1 MFIVE
6 SGIELGHHA
15 TTCMS
20 IILYSMD
27 QRQLCIDAMEMFIC
41 VPGFYFLYW
50 AGVVDAILL
59 CAIDGFSSFT
69 TPAYFH
75 SHIAVYSTLKKR
87 GWGNNRW
94 RPQSVDVNIFL
105 AKGWKSNLLLKLPPK
120 RTNKLQSTFCV
131 KYFNKALL
139 KIPT

>member
-15 TTCMS
+15 TACMS

-41 VPGFYFLYW
+41 VPGFNFLYW

-75 SHIAVYSTLKKR
+75 SHICCLLHFKK
-87 GWGNNRW
+87 
-94 RPQSVDVNIFL
+94 
-105 AKGWKSNLLLKLPPK
+105 KG
-120 RTNKLQSTFCV
+120 V
-131 KYFNKALL
+131 GE
-139 KIPT
+139 

>member
-6 SGIELGHHA
+6 SGIELDHHA

-41 VPGFYFLYW
+41 VPGFYW
-50 AGVVDAILL
+50 VGVVDAILK
-59 CAIDGFSSFT
+59 CAIDGSSTFT

-75 SHIAVYSTLKKR
+75 FQIAVYSTLKQR
-87 GWGNNRW
+87 N
-94 RPQSVDVNIFL
+94 
-105 AKGWKSNLLLKLPPK
+105 
-120 RTNKLQSTFCV
+120 
-131 KYFNKALL
+131 
-139 KIPT
+139 